1 MICPLLL
8 SVVVTH
14 ATIAT
19 APQSGA
25 AQQTP
30 AVSAPA
36 RADQP
41 WPPAGVVRLGS
52 GNKAPV
58 VVKEY
63 RPRYTA
69 AARRARVQGAVVMD
83 VVVQTDGTVGDVRVT
98 RSLDREFGLDDEAVR
113 AVKTWLF
120 KPGLKDGVA
129 VPVLVEIEMTYPLL
143 RR

>member
-8 SVVVTH
+8 GLVVTH
-14 ATIAT
+14 AAIPF

-25 AQQTP
+25 SLQPP
-30 AVSAPA
+30 AVTAPA
-36 RADQP
+36 RVEQP
-41 WPPAGVVRLGS
+41 WPPAGVVRLGA
-52 GNKAPV
+52 GIKAPV
-58 VVKEY
+58 VMKENK
-63 RPRYTA
+63 PRYTSE
-69 AARRARVQGAVVMD
+69 ARRAGIQGGVVMEA
-83 VVVQTDGTVGDVRVT
+83 VVQTDGTVGDVRVT

-129 VPVLVEIEMTYPLL
+129 VPVLVEIEMTYTLL